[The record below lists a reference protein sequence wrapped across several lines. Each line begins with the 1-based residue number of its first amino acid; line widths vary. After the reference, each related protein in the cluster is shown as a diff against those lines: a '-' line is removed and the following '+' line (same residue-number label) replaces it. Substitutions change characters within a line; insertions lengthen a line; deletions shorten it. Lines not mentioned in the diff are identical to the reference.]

1 MTDSAQPLTANATTG
16 SLVVLS
22 AFVAAAAAAQ
32 LAPSLPPR
40 GWSVALLAIS
50 TTAGLWRLLRRRNTA
65 WPLSLLIASLLA
77 TSYVLWRADLRLSDE
92 LPREWEGRDIELVG
106 VVDELPQRD
115 AQGVR
120 FAFAVERVLTQGA
133 SVPPRVALGWY
144 RATVKELQGEPLP
157 EIHAG
162 ERWLLTVRLKRPH
175 GYANPSGFD
184 VEAWL
189 IENGLRATGSVRGD
203 EPNRRLASNAGR
215 AIDHINGAR
224 DRLRER
230 MQRALVDSRY
240 GGVLIALALGDQR
253 AIAESDWALF
263 NATAVSHLLS
273 ISGAHVTLFAAWAGW
288 LALALWRRA
297 PRLVA
302 RMPAKQAATLVA
314 AVVALAYATLA
325 GFAVPAQRTCY
336 MLLAAALAMSLR
348 RSLSPWLILA
358 WSAVVVTVIDPW
370 AALSVG
376 FWFSFGAVAFL
387 MWVTVGRVGERP
399 WWQTVLATQAAVTLG
414 LAPLSLALFQQ
425 VSLVGPIANAV
436 AIPLVTML
444 VVPLTL
450 LWLALPVD
458 SLLHAAHQLMLWLVQ
473 GLQWLLTL
481 PAPLWVQHAPP
492 WWTVALAIAGSA
504 WLLAPRGWPHRWLG
518 AVWCLPMLTVTP
530 ATPADG
536 EFRLTVLDIGQGT
549 AAVVQT
555 ARHTLVYDTGP
566 RWTDATDAGSRL
578 IAPFLRAS
586 GAARIHGLVVSH
598 LDLDHSGGAR
608 SLLGALPVDWL
619 LTSMFA
625 GNDIVTAA
633 EKRGTSP
640 YACVAGQHWIW
651 DGVRFEILHPTAGA
665 YGNARL
671 KTNDRSCVVK
681 VSTSSFS
688 ALLTADV
695 EALSERE
702 LVTRSTAV
710 DDAVALRSDVLL
722 MPHHGS
728 LTSSTPEFIDAV
740 APKIAIINAGYRNRF
755 GHPRDAVLARY
766 AARHITVLRTDWH
779 GAITLES
786 VDAARSVGKARDA
799 RQRYWTDRPDPA
811 DQRPIE

>member
-1 MTDSAQPLTANATTG
+1 MTDAARPRRAVSTLA
-16 SLVVLS
+16 VLA
-22 AFVAAAAAAQ
+22 AFVVAAGAAQ
-32 LAPSLPPR
+32 LVPTLPPR
-40 GWSVALLAIS
+40 MWSATLLATCAALS
-50 TTAGLWRLLRRRNTA
+50 VFLVARRQQTPWLVSVLL
-65 WPLSLLIASLLA
+65 ASLLA
-77 TSYVLWRADLRLSDE
+77 VSYVFWRADLRLADE
-92 LPREWEGRDIELVG
+92 LPTAWEGRDIELIG

-120 FAFAVERVLTQGA
+120 FAFAVERVLTTGA
-133 SVPPRVALGWY
+133 PVPPRVALGWY

-157 EIHAG
+157 DIHAG
-162 ERWLLTVRLKRPH
+162 ERWQLTVRLKRPH
-175 GYANPSGFD
+175 GYANPAGFD

-189 IENGLRATGSVRGD
+189 LENGLRATGSVRGD
-203 EPNRRLASNAGR
+203 EPNRRLAANAGR
-215 AIDHINGAR
+215 AIDHINGLR

-230 MQRALVDSRY
+230 MQRALADARY

-288 LALALWRRA
+288 LAFAWWRRA
-297 PRLVA
+297 PSLVA
-302 RMPAKQAATLVA
+302 RMPAQQAAALVA

-336 MLLAAALAMSLR
+336 MLLTAALAMSLR
-348 RSLSPWLILA
+348 RILSPWLILA
-358 WSAVVVTVIDPW
+358 WSAVVVTVLDPW

-387 MWVTVGRVGERP
+387 LFVTVGRVGARP
-399 WWQTVLATQAAVTLG
+399 WWHTVLVTQAAVTIG
-414 LAPLSLALFQQ
+414 LAPLSLAFFQQ
-425 VSLVGPIANAV
+425 VSLVGPLANAV

-450 LWLALPVD
+450 LWLAVPVD
-458 SLLHAAHQLMLWLVQ
+458 ALLHAAHQLILWLAQ
-473 GLQWLLTL
+473 GLQGLLTL

-492 WWTVALAIAGSA
+492 WWTVALAIAGSL
-504 WLLAPRGWPHRWLG
+504 WMLAPRGWPHRWLG
-518 AVWCLPMLTVTP
+518 AAWCLPLLTVTP
-530 ATPADG
+530 AAPNDG

-566 RWTDATDAGSRL
+566 RWTDSTDAGSRL

-598 LDLDHSGGAR
+598 LDIDHSGGAR
-608 SLLGALPVDWL
+608 SLLGALPVDWM
-619 LTSMFA
+619 LTSIFA
-625 GNDIVTAA
+625 GNDIVTTAA
-633 EKRGTSP
+633 KRGTTP
-640 YACVAGQHWIW
+640 YACVAGQRWIW
-651 DGVRFEILHPTAGA
+651 DGVRFDVLHPTVEA
-665 YGNARL
+665 YGNERV
-671 KTNDRSCVVK
+671 KTNDRSCVIK
-681 VSTSSFS
+681 VSTNSFS
-688 ALLTADV
+688 VLLTADI
-695 EALSERE
+695 EALSERD
-702 LVTRSTAV
+702 LVARDAERSQAGL
-710 DDAVALRSDVLL
+710 ALRSDVLL

-728 LTSSTPEFIDAV
+728 LTSSTPDFIDAV
-740 APKIAIINAGYRNRF
+740 APTLALINAGYRNRF

-766 AARHITVLRTDWH
+766 AERNIPVLRTDWH

-786 VDAARSVGKARDA
+786 TDAPQSVRKMRDA
-799 RQRYWTDRPDPA
+799 RQRYWTDRPDPK
-811 DQRPIE
+811 DRRPME

>member
-1 MTDSAQPLTANATTG
+1 MTGRAQPLPARATTG
-16 SLVVLS
+16 ALVLLS
-22 AFVAAAAAAQ
+22 TFVVAAATAQ
-32 LAPSLPPR
+32 LAPNLPPR
-40 GWSVALLAIS
+40 SWSAAVLACS
-50 TTAGLWRLLRRRNTA
+50 ASAAVWLSLRRRNA
-65 WPLSLLIASLLA
+65 PWLLCLLVASLLGA
-77 TSYVLWRADLRLSDE
+77 SYVLWRADLRLSDE
-92 LPREWEGRDIELVG
+92 LPREWEGRDVELIG

-115 AQGVR
+115 AQSVR
-120 FAFAVERVLTQGA
+120 FAFAVERVLTRGA
-133 SVPPRVALGWY
+133 TVPPRVALGWY
-144 RATVKELQGEPLP
+144 RSTVKELHGEPLP
-157 EIHAG
+157 EMHAG
-162 ERWLLTVRLKRPH
+162 ERWQLTVRLKRPH

-189 IENGLRATGSVRGD
+189 MENGLRATGSVRSD
-203 EPNRRLASNAGR
+203 EPHRRLASHAGR
-215 AIDHINGAR
+215 LIDPINGLR

-230 MQRALVDSRY
+230 MRKALADSRY

-288 LALALWRRA
+288 LALALWSRA

-302 RMPAKQAATLVA
+302 RMPAQQAATLVA

-325 GFAVPAQRTCY
+325 GFEVPAQRTCY
-336 MLLAAALAMSLR
+336 MLLTAALAVSLR
-348 RSLSPWLILA
+348 RSLSPWLILV

-399 WWQTVLATQAAVTLG
+399 WWHTLLATQAAVTLG

-425 VSLVGPIANAV
+425 VSLVGPLANAV

-450 LWLALPVD
+450 LWLALPLD
-458 SLLHAAHQLMLWLVQ
+458 ALLHAAHQLMLWLAQ

-481 PAPLWVQHAPP
+481 PTPLWVQHAPP
-492 WWTVALAIAGSA
+492 WWTVALAIAGSV

-518 AVWCLPMLTVTP
+518 ALWCLPILTVTP
-530 ATPADG
+530 AAPAEG

-586 GAARIHGLVVSH
+586 GAGRIHGLVVSH

-619 LTSMFA
+619 LTSVSA
-625 GNDIVTAA
+625 GNEIITAA
-633 EKRGTSP
+633 AKRGTSP
-640 YACVAGQHWIW
+640 YACIAGQRWTW
-651 DGVRFEILHPTAGA
+651 DGVRFEILHPTADA
-665 YGNARL
+665 YGSARV

-702 LVTRSTAV
+702 LVTRSAAV

-740 APKIAIINAGYRNRF
+740 APKVAIINAGYRNRF

-766 AARHITVLRTDWH
+766 AERQILVLRTDWH
-779 GAITLES
+779 GAVTLDS
-786 VDAARSVGKARDA
+786 VDAARSVRKARDT

-811 DQRPIE
+811 DRRPIE